1 MVRPDNSPASARI
14 DHESIRHLWLS
25 RFAAPPGLRNAA
37 RIYVR
42 AGAPMD
48 RNVLVTTCPSP
59 SAYIEGD
66 TFNRATK
73 TNAAISR

>member
-1 MVRPDNSPASARI
+1 MNQSGICGCRASPRPQ
-14 DHESIRHLWLS
+14 
-25 RFAAPPGLRNAA
+25 GLRNAA